1 MKKIAVTG
9 LCTLFLLAGCGDE
22 GEETAK
28 DNNMEQEHAHMNHID
43 DGGEIPEG
51 LEEAQNPKFEVGGK
65 AVIEADHMGG
75 MKGAE
80 ATIVGAFD
88 TTVYAVSYTST
99 TDGKKVE
106 NHKWVIHEELE
117 ATDGKGIVGSNV
129 KLNAKHMEGM
139 EGAEA
144 IIESSEDTTVY
155 MIDYVSTTDGT
166 EVKNHKWVTED
177 ELSEVK

>member
-1 MKKIAVTG
+1 MKKMAITG
-9 LCTLFLLAGCGDE
+9 LCSLLLLAGCGDE
-22 GEETAK
+22 NEKAAK
-28 DNNMEQEHAHMNHID
+28 DTNTEQEHAHMNHMD
-43 DGGEIPEG
+43 DGGKLPDG
-51 LEEAQNPKFEVGGK
+51 LQEAKDPTYEVGSK
-65 AVIEADHMGG
+65 AVIEADHMDG

-88 TTVYAVSYTST
+88 TTVYAVTYNSE
-99 TDGKKVE
+99 TDGEKVE

-139 EGAEA
+139 DGAEA

-155 MIDYVSTTDGT
+155 MIDYISTTDGT

-177 ELSEVK
+177 ELSDVQ

>member
-1 MKKIAVTG
+1 MKKIAITG
-9 LCTLFLLAGCGDE
+9 LCSLILLAGCGDDSK
-22 GEETAK
+22 ETAK
-28 DNNMEQEHAHMNHID
+28 DTNTEQEHAHMNHMD
-43 DGGEIPEG
+43 DGGVIPEG
-51 LEEAQNPKFEVGGK
+51 LAEAENPKFEVGSK
-65 AVIEADHMGG
+65 AIIEADHMEG
-75 MKGAE
+75 MNGAE

-88 TTVYAVSYTST
+88 TTVYAVTYEST
-99 TDGKKVE
+99 TDGEKVE

-129 KLNAKHMEGM
+129 MLNAKHMEGM
-139 EGAEA
+139 DGAEA

-177 ELSEVK
+177 ELSEAK